1 MAKKP
6 LTPQQRFAI
15 LQDKKKIIKKIC
27 ENEITSKS
35 GIYLFYR
42 INEKGEKCF
51 YVGQAKDLLTRCGQH
66 LMGRE
71 QHIDKSLYVHK
82 FYSADNPTG
91 WRLRVI
97 KTCDRSQLD
106 LAERTYIQ
114 YYLDKN
120 YKSYNVAG
128 GGQFNKAEDVGE
140 RYEVKLKTYKNGK
153 MFAYEKARLYVK
165 NMFDKYLDYTIK
177 GKPTKIKER
186 KFAEFGE
193 FLAEADKEN
202 SDSN

>member
-6 LTPQQRFAI
+6 LTPQQRFSI

-27 ENEITSKS
+27 DNEITSKS

-51 YVGQAKDLLTRCGQH
+51 YVGQAKDLLTRCSQH
-66 LMGRE
+66 LMGKE

-82 FYSADNPTG
+82 FYSAENPTG

-106 LAERTYIQ
+106 LAEQTYIQ

-120 YKSYNVAG
+120 YKSYNVTG
-128 GGQFNKAEDVGE
+128 GGQFDKKADIGE
-140 RYEVKLKTYKNGK
+140 RMQPNLKRYKSGK
-153 MFAYEKARLYVK
+153 EYGYEKARSEVRV
-165 NMFDKYLDYTIK
+165 FFEKYLDYTIK

>member
-1 MAKKP
+1 MDKKP
-6 LTPQQRFAI
+6 LTPQQRFSI
-15 LQDKKKIIKKIC
+15 LQNKKKIIKKIC
-27 ENEITSKS
+27 DNEINSKS

-51 YVGQAKDLLTRCGQH
+51 YVGQAKDLLTRCSQH

-82 FYSADNPTG
+82 FYSKENPTG

-114 YYLDKN
+114 YYLEKN

-128 GGQFNKAEDVGE
+128 GGQFDKAEDVGE

-153 MFAYEKARLYVK
+153 VFAYEKARLYVK
-165 NMFDKYLDYTIK
+165 NMFDKYLDYSIK
-177 GKPTKIKER
+177 GKTTKIKER
-186 KFAEFGE
+186 KLAEFGE
-193 FLAEADKEN
+193 FLADAENKEEKE
-202 SDSN
+202 